1 MSNGETVGSESS
13 DKPPAAS
20 SCDES
25 RRGRRV
31 TSDKS
36 VAWWHWHRRLYN
48 WVVHWADTRYGF
60 VALIVLALTEPI
72 CVPIPADIMVVGL
85 CLGKPKRSL
94 RYGLTCAFFSVLGG
108 TIAFSL
114 GLAIGPER
122 LEHFFGSVAQF
133 LEWISFGLIHLGDKV
148 ESALEIYRKYNI
160 WAIAVSALTPVPYM
174 IFSWVGG
181 AMANVSVLKFVGI
194 SLVFRTMRF
203 GGEALLFYFL
213 GEKARRLIEKY
224 FNIATVVVIILLIF
238 VVYVIKKLGHI
249 FGG

>member
-1 MSNGETVGSESS
+1 MDDIAKAVRQSEAVS
-13 DKPPAAS
+13 
-20 SCDES
+20 
-25 RRGRRV
+25 
-31 TSDKS
+31 
-36 VAWWHWHRRLYN
+36 WWRLHRRLYN
-48 WVVHWADTRYGF
+48 WVVHWADTRFG
-60 VALIVLALTEPI
+60 VPALILLALTEPI
-72 CVPIPADIMVVGL
+72 CVPIPADVMVIGL
-85 CLGKPKRSL
+85 CLGKPTRSI

-122 LEHFFGSVAQF
+122 LEGFLRLLAQF
-133 LEWISFGLIHLGDKV
+133 LGWISFGFIHLSDKV
-148 ESALEIYRKYNI
+148 ERALEIYRRYNV

-224 FNIATVVVIILLIF
+224 FNTATVVVIILLAI
-238 VVYVIKKLGHI
+238 VVYLVRWLGRV